1 MEIREIANK
10 EIWSNFLLGIKEKTF
25 LQSWNW
31 GEFQKGL
38 GNKIWRFGIYE
49 NNELVSACFFYK
61 IVAKRGTFLFL
72 PHGPSVIL
80 TKENDRYQVLNELVK
95 KLKEIAKKEK
105 ADFLR
110 IGPIWERN
118 EENIRIF
125 KKLGFREAPIHVHP
139 ELTWQLDITLPE
151 GELLMKMRKT
161 TRYLIRQGIKQE
173 ELEILKSRNL
183 KDVEVFNELYQK
195 TVNRHHFS
203 PFSLDYLKKE
213 FLAFEPDNQILVFLA
228 KYQGEILASAIILF
242 WQGIGFYHHGA
253 SSLKYPKVPASYLL
267 QWEAIRE
274 AKRRDCRLYN
284 FWGIAESG
292 LKNKNHPWWGLTL
305 FKKGFGGERK
315 EYVKTQDLP
324 LSFKYW
330 FNFGVEKIRKKRRGL

>member
-1 MEIREIANK
+1 M
-10 EIWSNFLLGIKEKTF
+10 
-25 LQSWNW
+25 
-31 GEFQKGL
+31 
-38 GNKIWRFGIYE
+38 
-49 NNELVSACFFYK
+49 
-61 IVAKRGTFLFL
+61 
-72 PHGPSVIL
+72 
-80 TKENDRYQVLNELVK
+80 
-95 KLKEIAKKEK
+95 
-105 ADFLR
+105 
-110 IGPIWERN
+110 
-118 EENIRIF
+118 
-125 KKLGFREAPIHVHP
+125 GFREAPIHVHP

-151 GELLMKMRKT
+151 EELLMKMRKT

-173 ELEILKSRNL
+173 KLEILKSRNL

-203 PFSLDYLKKE
+203 PFSLEYLKKE
-213 FLAFEPDNQILVFLA
+213 FLVFEPDNQILVFLA

-305 FKKGFGGERK
+305 FKKGFFKMHDFTHVARLVELDKAVKDGHFPPRLAKDLGWGYGMPLFHFYGPMPYFLGEVFHLIGFICPSLRSRFFAG
-315 EYVKTQDLP
+315 VAICLMLRPGFVTNRLLQNSTTSGFP
-324 LSFKYW
+324 
-330 FNFGVEKIRKKRRGL
+330 FGSSQ